1 MINPAQ
7 EQKYRKQFASVES
20 SFRIEGMDP
29 SDDPIYRRAK
39 EAILAGTMTPDQ
51 ALTYVV
57 QETEMLHRAM
67 AEAAQ

>member
-1 MINPAQ
+1 MLTPVQ
-7 EQKYRKQFASVES
+7 EEKYRKQFATVES

-39 EAILAGTMTPDQ
+39 EAILAGTMTPRQ

-57 QETEMLHRAM
+57 EQTEMLHGAM
-67 AEAAQ
+67 AETAQ